1 MAPKGYQKP
10 RSTPPTRLGKKAES
24 SFEKRKVFPNQLCEY
39 NYRVRSLHLLKII
52 VWNVVTREYKCIKK
66 YCLGPFSLVYTRAGL
81 RRCSH
86 QRFVHII
93 QSVPILILNLSIV
106 LFLIVSDYYIIASK
120 LTILIALLLFSF
132 TFIRSHSYCNKTD
145 TALRSLLMRWSVL
158 YRNLVP
164 YESWVSITGVYTSS
178 RMNNYGS
185 NGLCTY

>member
-1 MAPKGYQKP
+1 MNI
-10 RSTPPTRLGKKAES
+10 
-24 SFEKRKVFPNQLCEY
+24 FPISYVNTIIEY
-39 NYRVRSLHLLKII
+39 VHLLKII
-52 VWNVVTREYKCIKK
+52 VWNVVTREYQCTLRSIASVPSHWFTHEQDFV
-66 YCLGPFSLVYTRAGL
+66 GVRTRDSFTL
-81 RRCSH
+81 
-86 QRFVHII
+86 

-132 TFIRSHSYCNKTD
+132 TFKRSHSYCNKTD
-145 TALRSLLMRWSVL
+145 TALRSLLMRRSVQ

-178 RMNNYGS
+178 RMNSYGS